1 LVLVGDSDALKIF
14 RDGVASIKIMRKLN
28 QTMKTNSLRAGP
40 LALAA
45 GGLALVSGCA
55 VDQNGH
61 MALVMPQVVVAPAP
75 VYVAPQPVYVAPA
88 PVYVAPAPVV
98 DVQVAIPDTYVVVEG
113 VNYGFVGGQYYYWG
127 PGNTWVV
134 CDSYHLNVFHNWE
147 RINPD
152 WRSHA
157 FRNDRFRTDA
167 HGRTQ
172 PLRGDMRGDMHGGDM
187 HGGQPGHGDPRLQP
201 GHGEQGKPLTKPQPK
216 KNLEEQQR

>member
-1 LVLVGDSDALKIF
+1 
-14 RDGVASIKIMRKLN
+14 
-28 QTMKTNSLRAGP
+28 MKTNSLRACG

-45 GGLALVSGCA
+45 GALALVSGCA

-61 MALVMPQVVVAPAP
+61 LALVMPQVVVAPAP
-75 VYVAPQPVYVAPA
+75 VYVAPQPVYVAPQ

-172 PLRGDMRGDMHGGDM
+172 PLRGDMHGGDM
-187 HGGQPGHGDPRLQP
+187 HGDMHGPEHGDPRFQPGHGDPRLQP

-216 KNLEEQQR
+216 KELEGQQR

>member
-1 LVLVGDSDALKIF
+1 
-14 RDGVASIKIMRKLN
+14 
-28 QTMKTNSLRAGP
+28 
-40 LALAA
+40 
-45 GGLALVSGCA
+45 
-55 VDQNGH
+55 
-61 MALVMPQVVVAPAP
+61 
-75 VYVAPQPVYVAPA
+75 VYVAPQ

-172 PLRGDMRGDMHGGDM
+172 PLRGDMHGGDM
-187 HGGQPGHGDPRLQP
+187 HGGQP